1 MTTMLDMLLQLHYI
15 ESLTPTFS
23 PGNDPGGNDEKRG
36 LMSLLKRKFGAMETS
51 QQALPFA
58 VAATS
63 DRVDSGHRIRVG
75 LTGLAAIFLLMLIAA
90 AGLRPDRSMAAPDA
104 AGEPLAVLGVA
115 PGAGPAGAER
125 VSTLTASARPATLR
139 PKRG

>member
-1 MTTMLDMLLQLHYI
+1 
-15 ESLTPTFS
+15 
-23 PGNDPGGNDEKRG
+23 
-36 LMSLLKRKFGAMETS
+36 MSLLKRNFGARQTS
-51 QQALPFA
+51 QQALPIA
-58 VAATS
+58 GEAIS

-115 PGAGPAGAER
+115 PGAGPAEADR
-125 VSTLTASARPATLR
+125 VSALTASAKPAIPR

>member
-1 MTTMLDMLLQLHYI
+1 
-15 ESLTPTFS
+15 
-23 PGNDPGGNDEKRG
+23 
-36 LMSLLKRKFGAMETS
+36 MSLLKRKLGARQTS
-51 QQALPFA
+51 QQALP
-58 VAATS
+58 VTTATMI

-115 PGAGPAGAER
+115 PGAGPAEADR
-125 VSTLTASARPATLR
+125 VSALTASAKPAIQH